1 MEICGDYYGNFRTT
15 VNFSSILADC
25 GNLKFW
31 PCFTCYLSGNFF
43 LNPNLRGGSPEKF
56 VVRKNV
62 LPPPPPPARQ
72 QFWGKYGKIGKIWH
86 RGNFSPN
93 VVIYETGCGNFP

>member
-1 MEICGDYYGNFRTT
+1 METSVTRCGKLITT
-15 VNFSSILADC
+15 VVI
-25 GNLKFW
+25 
-31 PCFTCYLSGNFF
+31 TCYLSGKFF

-62 LPPPPPPARQ
+62 LPPPPPPPPPARQ
-72 QFWGKYGKIGKIWH
+72 QFWEKYGKIGKIWH